1 MMKRR
6 SFLERILLFSG
17 GLVLSGGFTSAALAA
32 SKTTITGTVRAGRK
46 KLAGV
51 IVSDGYSVVQTNR
64 KGRYELPVHAKAN
77 FVFVS
82 VPAGY
87 AFPNENGIARHYQ
100 ELRKETPQKH
110 YNFEL
115 AALPTDD
122 TKHNF
127 IIWADPQTQNEQD
140 VVRMLTEAVPDVQQL
155 LKGMDST
162 VPVHG
167 ITVGDIVWDRFELYE
182 DYNKGVAAMGIPFF
196 QALGNHDQDLNK
208 GGDEVSDD
216 TFEAT
221 YGPTYY
227 SFNRGK
233 VHYVVLDDVRYLGKD
248 KQYDGY
254 ITEHQLEWLKKDLA
268 FVPKEHLVILCLHI
282 PVHTHVKNRHDLYP
296 ILKNHKVHI
305 MSGHTHFNRNVIEEG
320 IFEHNH
326 GTVCGA
332 LWTGPVCGDGTPNG
346 YGVYEVDGTDLKW
359 YYKSMGYEADHQ
371 MHVYVQPQGNQKRV
385 LANIWNWDPA
395 WKVELYVDGNY
406 KGALQNVIT
415 HDPLAA
421 ALYQGKDRPEG
432 RTFVNPKE
440 TEHFFE
446 AFVPNNTREVRFVAT
461 DRFGRKYE
469 GTKVVA

>member
-1 MMKRR
+1 MKRR
-6 SFLERILLFSG
+6 SFLERMLLVSG
-17 GLVLSGGFTSAALAA
+17 GLVLSGSYASVVLASPA
-32 SKTTITGTVRAGRK
+32 GTTIKGTVKAGKK

-51 IVSDGYSVVQTNR
+51 IVSDGYSVVKTNR
-64 KGRYELPVHAKAN
+64 KGKYEMPVSEKSK

-100 ELRKETPQKH
+100 LLDSSSKQD

-115 AALPTDD
+115 TALQTDD

-127 IIWADPQTQNEQD
+127 IIWADPQAQTRED
-140 VVRMLTEAVPDVQQL
+140 ADRMLAEAVPDVQKL
-155 LKGMDST
+155 LKGMDSSI
-162 VPVHG
+162 PVHG

-196 QALGNHDQDLNK
+196 QALGNHDMDLNK
-208 GGDEVSDD
+208 GGDDVSDD

-254 ITEHQLEWLKKDLA
+254 ITENQLEWLEKDLA
-268 FVPKEHLVILCLHI
+268 FVPKDHLVILCLHI
-282 PVHTHVKNRHDLYP
+282 PVHRHVKNKADLYP
-296 ILKNHKVHI
+296 ILKNHSVHI
-305 MSGHTHFNRNVIEEG
+305 MSGHTHYNRNVIEEG

-332 LWTGPVCGDGTPNG
+332 LWTGPICGDGTPNG
-346 YGVYEVDGTDLKW
+346 YGVYEVDGNQLKW
-359 YYKSMGYEADHQ
+359 YYKSTGLDADHQ
-371 MHVYVQPQGNQKRV
+371 MSVYVQPQDGETRV
-385 LANIWNWDPA
+385 LANVWNWDPE

-406 KGALQNVIT
+406 KGALQNIES
-415 HDPLAA
+415 HDPLAVE
-421 ALYQGKDRPEG
+421 LYQGRELPLG
-432 RTFVNPKE
+432 RGFVNPKE
-440 TEHFFE
+440 TDHFFE
-446 AFVPNNTREVRFVAT
+446 AYIPRSSREVRIVAT
-461 DRFGRKYE
+461 DRFGTKYE
-469 GTKVVA
+469 SKKTVS